1 MARITVEDCLKQINN
16 RFEMVVTASR
26 RARSLML
33 DGSQPAVDENNDKPT
48 VVALRE
54 IAAGHIHEN
63 TNAELEAASEA
74 LANLEKE
81 AQTAGDAPQETVEI
95 EAEAETVAQTEID
108 EASLALLAE
117 AIADNVETDEPK
129 PSEDTDEKPAQTE
142 EE

>member
-16 RFEMVVTASR
+16 RFEMVVTAAR

-81 AQTAGDAPQETVEI
+81 AQTAEDSPQETVEI
-95 EAEAETVAQTEID
+95 EAETVAQTEID

-129 PSEDTDEKPAQTE
+129 PSEDADEKPAQTE